1 MGRFL
6 PNRFK
11 LAKIAL
17 DTSCFMAERPEPPA
31 VDTEAYDRWKQSATI
46 NFSGGYLEATYGNL
60 IQTFEDVASSGI
72 TGTRAVTRKKHDRV
86 NTIGG
91 AVTEVEAT
99 TYTQAVIPRRNSSGA
114 AGGQPITIITPVGKY
129 SARLGGDIQDFVA
142 FIEDPAE
149 VMVIDNMSFL
159 SERGADYGPF
169 VNTSA

>member
-1 MGRFL
+1 MRRFL

-17 DTSCFMAERPEPPA
+17 ETSCFMAERPEPPA

-46 NFSGGYLEATYGNL
+46 NFSGGYVEATYGNL
-60 IQTFEDVASSGI
+60 IQTFEDVASSGA
-72 TGTRAVTRKKHDRV
+72 TGTRAVSRKKHDRV

-91 AVTEVEAT
+91 AVTEVKAT

-114 AGGQPITIITPVGKY
+114 AGGQPITIITPVGSY
-129 SARLGGDIQDFVA
+129 TARLGGNIEDFVA
-142 FIEDPAE
+142 FIDDPAE
-149 VMVIDNMSFL
+149 VMVIDNMSFA
-159 SERGADYGPF
+159 SERGAVYGPF